1 MEINNLIVPMV
12 RKCSNKM
19 PLEFQYNDNG
29 VMKCIDALSEMS
41 LLTFDNIYFALSLE
55 TDLCWDLQDKL
66 TVAIERLRRDC
77 RIRQDTK
84 VYFAVLKVTSS
95 QAETIYET
103 IKQYKIK
110 GSIFIK
116 DADNKCNIKTTPT
129 DNSVCLFSLECCDI
143 VDPRHKSYVTID
155 DNMFVTNMIEK
166 RVVSNYFNCG
176 GYSFQNVDDFVEG
189 YEFCKQFE
197 KNEHMH
203 ISHIIYYLIL
213 FKKMIFKPVMADS
226 YTDFAIEKLF

>member
-129 DNSVCLFSLECCDI
+129 DNSVCLFSLEDCDI

>member
-12 RKCSNKM
+12 RKCTNKM

-41 LLTFDNIYFALSLE
+41 LLTFDNIYFSLSLE

-77 RIRQDTK
+77 RIRPDTK
-84 VYFAVLKVTSS
+84 VYCVVLKPTSS

-103 IKQYKIK
+103 IKSYKIK

-129 DNSVCLFSLECCDI
+129 DNSVCLFSLEYCDI
-143 VDPRHKSYVTID
+143 VDPKHKSYVTID
-155 DNMFVTNMIEK
+155 DNMFVTNIIEK

-189 YEFCKQFE
+189 YKFCKQFE

-213 FKKMIFKPVMADS
+213 FKKMIFKPIMADS
-226 YTDFAIEKLF
+226 YTDFAIEKLH